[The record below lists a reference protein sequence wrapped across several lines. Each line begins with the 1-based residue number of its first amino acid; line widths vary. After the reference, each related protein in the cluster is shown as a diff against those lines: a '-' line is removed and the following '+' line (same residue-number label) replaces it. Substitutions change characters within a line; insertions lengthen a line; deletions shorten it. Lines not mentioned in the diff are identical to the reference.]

1 MTDRQQS
8 LLDPRTRRV
17 QPPVGTRR
25 LWRVFAVRGAFGVL
39 FGLTALLW
47 PGATI
52 LALALLF
59 GAYALVDGIAML
71 SGTARHGP
79 GAPAGGL
86 DSAVHV
92 VGGLA
97 GIGVAAMTAVWPDIT
112 AFVLVT
118 LAGWWAVITG
128 ALHLAAVWR
137 LRRFTGAAVLI
148 GLVGAASVLAGILLI
163 VSPITGAF
171 AIAIVLGLYG
181 LVAGVL
187 QLAFAVRLRSAT
199 G

>member
-1 MTDRQQS
+1 MTDRQQT
-8 LLDPRTRRV
+8 LPGRRARRV
-17 QPPVGTRR
+17 QAPVATAG
-25 LWRVFAVRGAFGVL
+25 LWRVFAVRGVFGVL

-59 GAYALVDGIAML
+59 GAYALLDGIAML
-71 SGTARHGP
+71 SGAARHGP

-86 DSAVHV
+86 DTVLHV

-128 ALHLAAVWR
+128 ALHLAAAWR
-137 LRRFTGAAVLI
+137 LRRLTGAAVLI
-148 GLVGAASVLAGILLI
+148 GLVGAASVVAGILLI
-163 VSPITGAF
+163 GSPIAGAF

-181 LVAGVL
+181 LVAGVF
-187 QLAFAVRLRSAT
+187 QLAFALWLRQTAA
-199 G
+199 